1 MNYYCARRNMT
12 IHERMNENTPCGG
25 DYSEI
30 FYFDNNGKPVDAK
43 DATRFIIRECDDDGN
58 LIKETYA
65 IK

>member
-1 MNYYCARRNMT
+1 MT

-43 DATRFIIRECDDDGN
+43 AATRFIIRECDDDGN

>member
-1 MNYYCARRNMT
+1 MT
-12 IHERMNENTPCGG
+12 MHERMNENTPCGG

-43 DATRFIIRECDDDGN
+43 DATRFIIRECDGDGN
-58 LIKETYA
+58 LIKETCA